1 MLVRTG
7 WRADNPRRIVTG
19 VFVFRSLLPA
29 VAAALAFVLAA
40 ASPHGAWAQNTG
52 TQTPENG
59 SSSPKQSMPANGTMS
74 PEQVQA
80 IEKIVHDYL
89 LRNPQ
94 VILDAVEQL
103 EQKRND
109 EAQAAAKSAM
119 AEHRDELLHD
129 PTSPVAGNLNGDVTI
144 VEFFDYRCPYCKQ
157 MEPAL
162 AQLRKDDRK
171 LRFVYKE
178 FPILGPDSVIATR
191 AALAA
196 RKQNK
201 YQPLHDALMTAKGHL
216 DEATILK
223 IAGDVGLDV
232 QRLKT
237 DMNSPDIERVI
248 SRNMELAHVLNIN
261 GTPGFLVGDQLVPGA
276 VDLDTLKKL
285 VAEARQQ

>member
-1 MLVRTG
+1 
-7 WRADNPRRIVTG
+7 VT
-19 VFVFRSLLPA
+19 RLPLRGA
-29 VAAALAFVLAA
+29 AAALLALALVAAIPLAA
-40 ASPHGAWAQNTG
+40 SAQ
-52 TQTPENG
+52 
-59 SSSPKQSMPANGTMS
+59 SSEPPQSLPANGTMS
-74 PEQVQA
+74 PAQVQA

-109 EAQAAAKSAM
+109 EAQAAAKTAM
-119 AEHRDELLHD
+119 NTHRDELLHD
-129 PTSPVAGNLNGDVTI
+129 PTSPVAGNPNGDVTI

-162 AQLRKDDRK
+162 EQLRKDDRQ

-178 FPILGPDSVIATR
+178 FPILGPDSVTASR

-201 YQPLHDALMTAKGHL
+201 YLQLHDALMAARGHL
-216 DEATILK
+216 DEATVLQ
-223 IAGDVGLDV
+223 IAGDAGLNV
-232 QRLKT
+232 ERLKA
-237 DMNSPDIERVI
+237 DMSSPDIDGVI

-285 VAEARQQ
+285 VADARK

>member
-1 MLVRTG
+1 MST
-7 WRADNPRRIVTG
+7 P
-19 VFVFRSLLPA
+19 FSLR
-29 VAAALAFVLAA
+29 AAAAGLALTLAA
-40 ASPHGAWAQNTG
+40 FPISASAQSSG
-52 TQTPENG
+52 PPQSTPL
-59 SSSPKQSMPANGTMS
+59 NGTMS

-80 IEKIVHDYL
+80 VERIVHDYL

-119 AEHRDELLHD
+119 ATHRDELLHD
-129 PTSPVAGNLNGDVTI
+129 PDAPVAGNPTGDVTI

-157 MEPAL
+157 VEPSL
-162 AQLRKDDRK
+162 AQLRKEDSK

-178 FPILGPDSVIATR
+178 FPILGPDSVIASH

-201 YQPLHDALMTAKGHL
+201 YQALHDALLAAHGQL
-216 DEATILK
+216 DETTVLK
-223 IAGDVGLDV
+223 IAADAGLDAK
-232 QRLKT
+232 RLKT
-237 DMNSPDIERVI
+237 DMDSPEIGKII

-261 GTPGFLVGDQLVPGA
+261 GTPGFLIGDQLVPGA

-285 VAEARQQ
+285 VAEAREK

>member
-1 MLVRTG
+1 M
-7 WRADNPRRIVTG
+7 
-19 VFVFRSLLPA
+19 FRSLLLSVSA
-29 VAAALAFVLAA
+29 TLGFVLATT
-40 ASPHGAWAQNTG
+40 AWAQDTD
-52 TQTPENG
+52 T
-59 SSSPKQSMPANGTMS
+59 SPKQSLPASGTMS

-109 EAQAAAKSAM
+109 EAQAAAKTALSQ
-119 AEHRDELLHD
+119 HRDDVLHD
-129 PTSPVAGNLNGDVTI
+129 PTSPVAGNPNGDVTI

-162 AQLRKDDRK
+162 EQLRKEDRK

-178 FPILGPDSVIATR
+178 FPILGPDSVVASH

-201 YQPLHDALMTAKGHL
+201 YLPLHDALMTARGHL
-216 DEATILK
+216 DEATILQ
-223 IAGDVGLDV
+223 IAGDAGLDV
-232 QRLKT
+232 KRLKT
-237 DMNSPDIERVI
+237 DMNSPDIEGVI
-248 SRNMELAHVLNIN
+248 SKNMQLAHVLNIN
-261 GTPGFLVGDQLVPGA
+261 GTPGFIVGDQLVPGA

-285 VAEARQQ
+285 VAEARKQ

>member
-1 MLVRTG
+1 
-7 WRADNPRRIVTG
+7 
-19 VFVFRSLLPA
+19 
-29 VAAALAFVLAA
+29 
-40 ASPHGAWAQNTG
+40 
-52 TQTPENG
+52 
-59 SSSPKQSMPANGTMS
+59 MPATGTMS

-109 EAQAAAKSAM
+109 EAQAAAKTAM

-129 PTSPVAGNLNGDVTI
+129 PTSPVAGNPNGDVTI

-157 MEPAL
+157 VEPSL
-162 AQLRKDDRK
+162 AQLRKDDPK

-178 FPILGPDSVIATR
+178 FPILGPDSVIASH

-201 YQPLHDALMTAKGHL
+201 YQPFHDALMAARGHL
-216 DEATILK
+216 DEETIFA
-223 IAGDVGLDV
+223 IAADAGLDI
-232 QRLKT
+232 QRLKA
-237 DMNSPDIERVI
+237 DMKSPEIETVI
-248 SRNMELAHVLNIN
+248 SRNMALAHVLNIN
-261 GTPGFLVGDQLVPGA
+261 GTPGFVVGNQLVPGA
-276 VDLDTLKKL
+276 VELADLKKL
-285 VAEARQQ
+285 VAEARKQ